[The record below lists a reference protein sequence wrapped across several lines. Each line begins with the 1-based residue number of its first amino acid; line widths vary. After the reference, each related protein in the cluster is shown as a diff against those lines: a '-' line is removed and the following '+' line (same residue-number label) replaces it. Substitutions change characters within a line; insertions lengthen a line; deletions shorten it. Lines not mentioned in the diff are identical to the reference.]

1 MLGMKIGKLRVAV
14 VAMLGVLALVVSACG
29 GGSSDDGGSGES
41 QTIGVSVPTVSGP
54 FFTAMLHG
62 INEEAKKLGINVK
75 VMDAGGYENIDQQV
89 TQLQSLIVEK
99 PNAILI
105 DPADPTAIEAAVEQA
120 KSAGINVL
128 GSGDP
133 VPNGTA
139 NVSSSHCDIGKAM
152 AVGAK
157 KLLPQGG
164 TLAMLTG
171 PAGATWTT
179 DRLKCFKEAI
189 AGSNI
194 EIVAEKSSEPLVE
207 EGINIASDFLQR
219 YPDLDLIY
227 GADDTVGTGAAQ
239 AVKSAG
245 RCGKTQ
251 VLTAVLGTQIEGLMK
266 EGCVQY
272 DVAQQTV
279 LIGRE
284 AVQTADKLDKGEK
297 LADTDIQVPLVPV
310 TPANVEE
317 IDTSTMRPAGEEA
330 KE

>member
-1 MLGMKIGKLRVAV
+1 MLGFRRGKLGVAAA
-14 VAMLGVLALVVSACG
+14 AMLGVLALAVSACG
-29 GGSSDDGGSGES
+29 GGSSTDGGSGGG

-62 INEEAKKLGINVK
+62 INEEAKKLGIGVK

-99 PNAILI
+99 PAAILI

-157 KLLPQGG
+157 KLLPNGG

-179 DRLKCFKEAI
+179 DRLKCFKEDI
-189 AGSNI
+189 AGSGI

-245 RCGKTQ
+245 KCGKTQ

-284 AVQTADKLDKGEK
+284 AVQTANKLDNGEK
-297 LADTDIQVPLVPV
+297 LANTDIQVPLVPV
-310 TPANVEE
+310 TPANVDEV
-317 IDTSTMRPAGEEA
+317 DTSTMRPAGEA